1 MTKTLIKFCGITS
14 IDDYK
19 FINDQI
25 DVNYIGMIFSLKS
38 PRCLTIKNANQILN
52 SSVKNKSIVGVF
64 MDQSENE
71 IWDIIKNI
79 DLDILQFHGD
89 ESVDYCKR
97 FNKPFIKTLHVN
109 NKLLNFNSTYENNTD
124 YFLIDTSIN
133 GDQGGTGTKFDW
145 NLMSDDSNI
154 SRIIENHSC
163 FIAGGLDVNNISHLI
178 SQYKPYGIDVS
189 SGLESSVG
197 KKDHLLMKKFLENV
211 RISEKENYEKN

>member
-79 DLDILQFHGD
+79 DFRLIPFRKYHFFHT
-89 ESVDYCKR
+89 
-97 FNKPFIKTLHVN
+97 I
-109 NKLLNFNSTYENNTD
+109 
-124 YFLIDTSIN
+124 
-133 GDQGGTGTKFDW
+133 
-145 NLMSDDSNI
+145 
-154 SRIIENHSC
+154 
-163 FIAGGLDVNNISHLI
+163 
-178 SQYKPYGIDVS
+178 
-189 SGLESSVG
+189 
-197 KKDHLLMKKFLENV
+197 
-211 RISEKENYEKN
+211 